1 MQHTVT
7 AGTDGATLAAFDAA
21 ALPADFDAR
30 VADDPHAWLA
40 ALQADG
46 RVWVGGTGG
55 DGEHVVRVLV
65 DKDPRD
71 LAGCA
76 PAHRGR
82 LAVPSGGLW
91 VCGAEYVAN
100 DPLRGNAAT
109 PRGGLGRYAMGAR
122 VDVPPGDYDLAVYER
137 HGEGEDGDDDGEAG
151 AAPPALYLTV
161 APFALMVVGAI
172 AAVAAT
178 LALVVTVPW
187 KLVQWATDDPR
198 ASVGWHVL
206 PWMLAG
212 SVGGA
217 AVGWCGLALGRRIDR
232 LPVVVRANAAYA
244 AARAARPDVVLVLQ
258 RRGDAAGPS

>member
-30 VADDPHAWLA
+30 VEDDPHALLA
-40 ALQADG
+40 ALQAEG
-46 RVWVGGTGG
+46 RLWFGGTGG

-65 DKDPRD
+65 DEDPRD

-137 HGEGEDGDDDGEAG
+137 HGEAG

-161 APFALMVVGAI
+161 APIALMVVGAI

-206 PWMLAG
+206 PWMLAA

-258 RRGDAAGPS
+258 RRGDAAAAR